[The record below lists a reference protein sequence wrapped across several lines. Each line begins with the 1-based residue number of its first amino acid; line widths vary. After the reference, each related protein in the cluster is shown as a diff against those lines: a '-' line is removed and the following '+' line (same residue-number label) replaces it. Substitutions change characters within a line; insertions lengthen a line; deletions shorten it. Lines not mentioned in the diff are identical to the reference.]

1 MNSEYM
7 YFLYGT
13 TIMNDEELAEI
24 FTEGIVSQRVD
35 DQLDNINSIMK
46 RIDIP
51 AGDISYRTKATSQ
64 DINGNAVFV
73 IMIPRY
79 YLEPRII
86 NGKMI
91 QVPLPIWKRIETSS
105 ENKVSIL
112 PPELIYGVYLKTE
125 DEFKVNPNRSPVFDP
140 TGMQYDESQV
150 KYFQDNGQVYWQ
162 MLEADRRHRTFDE
175 LVKRDEK
182 LHRWNY
188 ALEIY
193 SGHFAGS
200 LSKKKVV

>member
-1 MNSEYM
+1 MNNEYM

-24 FTEGIVSQRVD
+24 FAEGIVSQRVD

-46 RIDIP
+46 PIAIP

-73 IMIPRY
+73 IMIPKN
-79 YLEPRII
+79 YLEPIII

-91 QVPLPIWKRIETSS
+91 YVPLPIWKRIETSS
-105 ENKVSIL
+105 KDKVSIL

-125 DEFKVNPNRSPVFDP
+125 DKFKPNPNCSPVFDP

-162 MLEADRRHRTFDE
+162 MLAEDRRYRTFDE

-182 LHRWNY
+182 LHPWNY

-193 SGHFAGS
+193 SGHFGGS
-200 LSKKKVV
+200 FPKKKAV

>member
-1 MNSEYM
+1 MNKEYM

-13 TIMNDEELAEI
+13 TIMNDEELAEV
-24 FTEGIVSQRVD
+24 FAEGIVSQRVD
-35 DQLDNINSIMK
+35 DQLDNISSIMEP
-46 RIDIP
+46 IAIP
-51 AGDISYRTKATSQ
+51 AGDIAHRTKAASQ

-73 IMIPRY
+73 IRIPKY
-79 YLEPRII
+79 YLEPRVI

-112 PPELIYGVYLKTE
+112 PPELIYGVYSKAE
-125 DEFKVNPNRSPVFDP
+125 DKFKINPNWSPVFDP

-162 MLEADRRHRTFDE
+162 MFADERRHRTFDE
-175 LVKRDEK
+175 LVKTDEK
-182 LHRWNY
+182 LHSWNY

-193 SGHFAGS
+193 SGHFVS
-200 LSKKKVV
+200 PLPKKKAV